1 MKLENQVAIITG
13 GGRNIGEAVG
23 HAFVAEGARVALVDI
38 RADAVQ
44 TVADSINAKS
54 PGSAIALTADV
65 SSASDV
71 ERMVS
76 NVVTQLG
83 GVDILVN
90 NAAITDH
97 TPALDLEEDEW
108 DRVINV
114 TLKSVFLCVKY
125 TGRQMRDQGRG
136 GRIINVAST
145 SGHRGRADAT
155 AYSAA
160 KGGVLNLTRSLA
172 IQMSPFGVRVN
183 SITPN
188 RIGSPV
194 GQETVPE
201 TGRGIVNLVGRAGIP
216 DDIAAAA
223 VFLASKESDFIAAA
237 DILVDGGSLAGGMPF
252 VTQPPATT

>member
-1 MKLENQVAIITG
+1 MKLENRVAIITG

-23 HAFVAEGARVALVDI
+23 HAFVAEGARVALVDV
-38 RADAVQ
+38 RVEAAQ
-44 TVADSINAKS
+44 TVADAINAVT
-54 PGSAIALTADV
+54 PGSAIAVAADV
-65 SSASDV
+65 SSDADV
-71 ERMVS
+71 QRMVS
-76 NVVTQLG
+76 SVVTQLG
-83 GVDILVN
+83 GIDILVN

-97 TPALDLEEDEW
+97 TPVLDLEEDEW
-108 DRVINV
+108 DRVIDV

-125 TGRQMRDQGRG
+125 AGRQMRDQGRG

-194 GQETVPE
+194 GQEISPE
-201 TGRGIVNLVGRAGIP
+201 TGRGIVNLVGRAGVP
-216 DDIAAAA
+216 NDIAAAA
-223 VFLASKESDFIAAA
+223 VFLASDDADFIAAA
-237 DILVDGGSLAGGMPF
+237 DILVDGGSLAGGIPF
-252 VTQPPATT
+252 VTQPAATA

>member
-125 TGRQMRDQGRG
+125 TGWQMRDQGRA
-136 GRIINVAST
+136 GRIINIAST

-201 TGRGIVNLVGRAGIP
+201 IGRGIVNLVGRAGVP

-223 VFLASKESDFIAAA
+223 VFLASKESDFIAGA
-237 DILVDGGSLAGGMPF
+237 DILVDGGSLAGGIPL